1 MKRVKV
7 SNNVIRRLPRY
18 LRKLDELS
26 ESGVDKIS
34 SRQLGDLLGLT
45 SSQVRQDFNCFG
57 EFGQQGYGYNVAAL
71 RAQIAGIMGMER
83 GFTAILVGVGNIGR
97 AMMENF
103 CFADWGVK
111 LAAAFDIKPALIGTE
126 FNGVHIYGMDELES
140 YLAEHDTDIAVLTVP
155 KTAAIPVTER
165 LTKSGIDKIS
175 SRQLGDLLGLT
186 SSQVRQDFNC
196 FGEFGQQG
204 YGYNVAALRAQ
215 IAGIMGMERGFTA
228 ILVGVGNIGRA
239 LMENFCFADWGVRLA
254 AAFDIKPALI
264 GTEYNGVHIYGMDE
278 LESYLAEHETDIAVL
293 TVPKTAAI
301 PVTERLTKSGIDAIW
316 NFTNVELTEP
326 NSSTIVENVH
336 FSDSLLSLS
345 YYVAERR
352 DETAAKAAREEK

>member
-1 MKRVKV
+1 MLYFLKISHHRGVKTVKRVKV

-97 AMMENF
+97 ALMENF

-111 LAAAFDIKPALIGTE
+111 
-126 FNGVHIYGMDELES
+126 
-140 YLAEHDTDIAVLTVP
+140 
-155 KTAAIPVTER
+155 
-165 LTKSGIDKIS
+165 
-175 SRQLGDLLGLT
+175 
-186 SSQVRQDFNC
+186 
-196 FGEFGQQG
+196 
-204 YGYNVAALRAQ
+204 
-215 IAGIMGMERGFTA
+215 
-228 ILVGVGNIGRA
+228 
-239 LMENFCFADWGVRLA
+239 LA